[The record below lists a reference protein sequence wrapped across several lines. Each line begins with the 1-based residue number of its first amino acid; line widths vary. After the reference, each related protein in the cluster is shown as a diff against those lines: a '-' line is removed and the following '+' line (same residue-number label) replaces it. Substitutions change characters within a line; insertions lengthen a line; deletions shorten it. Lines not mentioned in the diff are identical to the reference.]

1 MVSFFKSKNSEIFAV
16 NTTVKLKKDD
26 IEKLIWLFS
35 NSEYLDK
42 KIINQNFIGPR
53 KTMVTPWSTNAVE
66 ITQNMGI
73 EILLGLRNFF
83 HLMRILITTA

>member
-35 NSEYLDK
+35 NSEYLDQK
-42 KIINQNFIGPR
+42 NHQSEFYRSSKNHGN
-53 KTMVTPWSTNAVE
+53 TLVD
-66 ITQNMGI
+66 
-73 EILLGLRNFF
+73 
-83 HLMRILITTA
+83 